1 MRTSVET
8 WREGARSGHTHE
20 PNEVTI
26 QLDGLGRQLSELL
39 PEPGVPEGSD
49 GPVFVDESG
58 RRSKTLRRLGWVLA
72 ALFVGYAVTLVIAL
86 LGGNSS
92 APSLPLSGQEEH
104 QKAEEVRTPAT
115 SEKSPGVQ
123 VSPGTTGVVQ
133 TPSVTPQT
141 GGHAAAVPGG
151 TTGSGSSPATSTAV
165 SASAT
170 VPPSAPDTAT
180 GSSTG
185 TPAGTTTASATAAD
199 GPGKPSADAP
209 ATPPGHVTSPA
220 ATPDPPVH
228 EQEGAS

>member
-1 MRTSVET
+1 MET

-92 APSLPLSGQEEH
+92 APFLPLSGQEGH
-104 QKAEEVRTPAT
+104 QKAEEVQTPAT
-115 SEKSPGVQ
+115 PVASPDAQ
-123 VSPGTTGVVQ
+123 VSPGATGVVE

-141 GGHAAAVPGG
+141 GGRHVAVPSGA
-151 TTGSGSSPATSTAV
+151 TGSGSSPATRTGATAP
-165 SASAT
+165 AT
-170 VPPSAPDTAT
+170 VPPSAPDAAP
-180 GSSTG
+180 GSSTGSG
-185 TPAGTTTASATAAD
+185 TPAGTTTPSAPAAD
-199 GPGKPSADAP
+199 GPGMPSADP
-209 ATPPGHVTSPA
+209 SRTPPGHAASPTG
-220 ATPDPPVH
+220 TPDPPVH

>member
-1 MRTSVET
+1 M
-8 WREGARSGHTHE
+8 
-20 PNEVTI
+20 TI

-92 APSLPLSGQEEH
+92 APFLPLSGQEEH

-115 SEKSPGVQ
+115 EESPGAQ
-123 VSPGTTGVVQ
+123 VSPGPTGVVQ

-141 GGHAAAVPGG
+141 GGHAAVPGG
-151 TTGSGSSPATSTAV
+151 ATGSGSSQAAPAED
-165 SASAT
+165 SASASASA
-170 VPPSAPDTAT
+170 PPSAPDTAT

-185 TPAGTTTASATAAD
+185 SGTPAGTTTASAPAAD
-199 GPGKPSADAP
+199 GTGKPSADP
-209 ATPPGHVTSPA
+209 SQTPPGRVTPPA
-220 ATPDPPVH
+220 GTPDPPVH